1 MFSIHTA
8 ASIYYYLGIQPGH
21 EAETALFGKD
31 VERGSTTY
39 YQSVDTSDPLF
50 EAAIWTGKLAAA
62 LGLKPDSVVRP
73 GDLASMWFGVHPS
86 TRKPLDRRGLSFQE
100 QIKAQKSLAD
110 ADTEL
115 HLATRAMAKLRKDLK
130 KAPGTQKDF
139 NQSAEVR
146 QFQARIDQARIAV
159 KEATSSKSYR
169 AGPHDAT
176 FSAPKSV
183 SIYWARLKSDTNP
196 ATMAQSHRRA
206 KEIEAAMLASSKSV
220 IDGYIEPN
228 LVFTRDKAG
237 SRTTYENVKGLATA
251 LFLHFESRPT
261 INSAGAI
268 SSADAHAGADKLPDP
283 QLHVHGLLMSMGI
296 SQDDDVRAI
305 WSTFLGSHAKAIGA
319 AFRAELA
326 ARLRELDLDLRMDV
340 QANVSGFELAGVA
353 EDQIGE
359 FSARRA
365 QVKGNLD
372 RGQTS
377 EAAVLSGREVK
388 RDYSGTDLLK
398 AWDSRLSAAAIDSRS
413 IETARVAGLAKQVAA
428 QACGSTVDSC
438 DTSSSEFQRHYEAA
452 MAKLACRPPTVGEAI
467 EKLLSME
474 SSITMEAITRLSFEA
489 SQYCRPSD
497 LDGRSPIQW
506 AKDFKTAILQT
517 QDLRPT
523 GDLDRYKRPT
533 FVSQRMVVRENTLYH
548 TTIPS
553 LSLPSGSPLNV
564 EAIDDAIHAFEA
576 SRSEGRPEAFALLP
590 FQREMVHAMAAGGQN
605 LVAYVAPAG
614 CGKTTAARGA
624 VDAWEAAG
632 RRVITMAPSHSAAGQ
647 LAVDLG
653 RDESLGIV
661 PQSLLQRIASGK
673 MSLTKNDVL
682 FIDEASMI
690 DFDTAER
697 LVMAASQAEGGPA
710 KVVLM
715 GDSEQLPSVG
725 RGNFFRKVVE
735 QGEAAAA
742 SNTASD
748 PYVFRVA
755 RSAVDWTKINR
766 QQADIGKQATAFLAT
781 GQTSMAM
788 DIYERMGAVRLQGTR
803 DECLE
808 DMIDRAMDLIATP
821 AAKLKALQ
829 MEHRDKFSTFD
840 GMARATYLKASKEA
854 GAATTRNAF
863 LAMMRTD
870 ERAMATEWLDS
881 LDAIKL
887 ANSAVR
893 AKLATTMMLATTR
906 TEVSQLNVMARSA
919 LKDMGYIDPNA
930 FAMVKRGRVGSMEI
944 CVGERIAFNGRM
956 DAVQET
962 SSKRIRIAKS
972 AIATVKHIAA
982 KPGGNGSILTLEM
995 EGTGGTVSVDTSQFS
1010 DFNYAYA
1017 MTVHKSQGM
1026 TFDHVLQLIGTFV
1039 HSETNYVAMSRYRK
1053 THTLFGVSSEYQTYK
1068 EKASVAQE
1076 RLEAS
1081 DHGFV
1086 AANFSLT
1093 AEQATALEIDVATA
1107 KSEAVGE
1114 CANLKRYAQVAIAR
1128 GILLEHGPA
1137 IANGV
1142 ETYAAKLDVFGQVVE
1157 LRGSGLFDAL
1167 DSINAQ
1173 VGQPVGLEPLCPS
1186 SDGARD
1192 GVAWRAYTEEALQR
1206 SGISFD
1212 EPSVA
1217 RETQAAFDLAKEKPA
1232 TMPSA
1237 YGPSGLSPM
1246 LSSDESLALLAKQ
1259 VVRAAQVAASI
1270 VQERAS
1276 QAQASLAS
1284 PTWTPSDAQLQ
1295 AAKKCL
1301 PFARPSRHGHL
1312 YGKVMDGITV
1322 QRAGS
1327 PSSDIQRDWLAHDT
1341 DCSYCLSESGDIEA
1355 WRTEGLPSDVQR
1367 KIGSTTP
1374 DMKSLLTTRT
1384 EVLKSS
1390 REQALKPVM
1399 DAFGKYA
1406 SSIDAAIFEDP
1417 KNGLCLGVGVHDDR
1431 LLSQS
1436 PLLRKLFVDDGD
1448 PQRQEVNNP
1457 PKGGLARLKHH
1468 AGYNPTL
1475 RMWMFPIDR
1484 LLSGLS
1490 SSQQQATGE
1499 LAQHVARLVQE
1510 GVASTAA
1517 SAAPPRGRWADAWD
1531 AIEGKLKSPWGY
1543 AYAYGAKA
1551 SGSSITPAD
1560 ILSSLAGKE
1569 KDIVLWDA
1577 KIYEKERTKHW
1588 QLFSNT
1594 GSTGKKLPE
1603 TDRIFSGVV
1612 LHDDLEHIYL
1622 LRDQRIVAVPK
1633 KIMRVGPDAKLSAGM
1648 TLSIIFRPDQPPSA
1662 FGKSLQA
1669 PVFAM
1674 KSAMTG
1680 RDIEQALNDPVV
1692 ASEAAKALA
1701 GTERQSAEDVSL
1713 AIAWA
1718 RTTVRDRQQSLSAAK
1733 DSSQQR

>member
-31 VERGSTTY
+31 VDRGSTTY
-39 YQSVDTSDPLF
+39 YQSVDASDPLF
-50 EAAIWTGKLAAA
+50 ETAVWTGKLAEAV
-62 LGLKPDSVVRP
+62 GLEPGSIVRP
-73 GDLASMWFGVHPS
+73 GHLAAMWFGMHPG
-86 TRKPLDRRGLSFQE
+86 TREPLEQRGLTFQE
-100 QIKAQKSLAD
+100 QIQAQTKLAE

-115 HLATRAMAKLRKDLK
+115 HLATRAMAKLRNELK
-130 KAPGTQKDF
+130 KGPIKQKDI
-139 NQSAEVR
+139 NQLAGIR
-146 QFQARIDQARIAV
+146 QIQARIDQARVAV

-261 INSAGAI
+261 INRAGAI

-413 IETARVAGLAKQVAA
+413 IEAATVAGLAKQVAA
-428 QACGSTVDSC
+428 LACGNTLESC
-438 DTSSSEFQRHYEAA
+438 DTSSRDFQRHYDAA
-452 MAKLACRPPTVGEAI
+452 IAKLACRPPTVAEAI

-474 SSITMEAITRLSFEA
+474 SSITMEAITRFSFEA
-489 SQYCRPSD
+489 SQYCSPSD

-506 AKDFKTAILQT
+506 AKNFKTAILRT
-517 QDLRPT
+517 PDLRPT
-523 GDLDRYKRPT
+523 GELDRYKRPT
-533 FVSQRMVVRENTLYH
+533 FVSQRMVDRENKLYH

-553 LSLPSGSPLNV
+553 LSRPSGLPLNV
-564 EAIDDAIHAFEA
+564 EVIDAAIHAFEA
-576 SRSEGRPEAFALLP
+576 SRSKGRPEAFALLP

-661 PQSLLQRIASGK
+661 PQSLLKKIATGK

-742 SNTASD
+742 SDTASD

-788 DIYERMGAVRLQGTR
+788 DIYERLGAVRLQGTR

-808 DMIDRAMDLIATP
+808 EMADRAMDLIATP
-821 AAKLKALQ
+821 AAKLKALHK
-829 MEHRDKFSTFD
+829 EHRDKFSTFD
-840 GMARATYLKASKEA
+840 AGARAKYLTASKNA
-854 GAATTRNAF
+854 GTTTSRENF
-863 LAMMRTD
+863 LAMMRPD

-919 LKDMGYIDPNA
+919 LKDMGYIDQHT

-956 DAVQET
+956 GAVDEA
-962 SSKRIRIAKS
+962 SGKKIRIAKS

-995 EGTGGTVSVDTSQFS
+995 EGNGRTVSVDTSQFA

-1026 TFDHVLQLIGTFV
+1026 TFEHVLQLIGTFV

-1068 EKASVAQE
+1068 ERASVALE
-1076 RLEAS
+1076 KLEAS

-1093 AEQATALEIDVATA
+1093 GEQATAIEIGVANA
-1107 KSEAVGE
+1107 KTEAVGE
-1114 CANLKRYAQVAIAR
+1114 CENLKRYAQVAIAR

-1137 IANGV
+1137 IANGID
-1142 ETYAAKLDVFGQVVE
+1142 TYAAKLDVFGQVVE
-1157 LRGSGLFDAL
+1157 LRGPGLSGAL
-1167 DSINAQ
+1167 DSINAR
-1173 VGQPVGLEPLCPS
+1173 VGQAVGLEPLCPS

-1206 SGISFD
+1206 AGISFD
-1212 EPSVA
+1212 ELSVA
-1217 RETQAAFDLAKEKPA
+1217 RETQATFDLAKDKPA

-1237 YGPSGLSPM
+1237 YGTSELSLM
-1246 LSSDESLALLAKQ
+1246 LSSDESLVLLAKQ

-1276 QAQASLAS
+1276 QAQASMAS
-1284 PTWTPSDAQLQ
+1284 STWTPSDAQLQ

-1341 DCSYCLSESGDIEA
+1341 DCSYCLSESGVVEA

-1367 KIGSTTP
+1367 KIGSTAP
-1374 DMKSLLTTRT
+1374 DVKSLLTTRA
-1384 EVLKSS
+1384 EVLKSA
-1390 REQALKPVM
+1390 REQAHKPVM
-1399 DAFGKYA
+1399 DAFGKHA

-1436 PLLRKLFVDDGD
+1436 PLLRKLFVDDGA
-1448 PQRQEVNNP
+1448 PQKREVNNP
-1457 PKGGLARLKHH
+1457 PKGGIARLKHH

-1475 RMWMFPIDR
+1475 KMWMFPIGR
-1484 LLSGLS
+1484 LPSGLP
-1490 SSQQQATGE
+1490 SSQQQAAGE
-1499 LAQHVARLVQE
+1499 LAEHVARLVHE
-1510 GVASTAA
+1510 GEASTAT

-1531 AIEGKLKSPWGY
+1531 AIEGKLNSPWGY
-1543 AYAYGAKA
+1543 GYAYGAKA
-1551 SGSSITPAD
+1551 GGSSITPAD

-1577 KIYEKERTKHW
+1577 NISERERTKHW

-1594 GSTGKKLPE
+1594 GNTGRKLPE

-1612 LHDDLEHIYL
+1612 LHDDREHIYL
-1622 LRDQRIVAVPK
+1622 LRDQRIVAIPK
-1633 KIMRVGPDAKLSAGM
+1633 ATLQVGPNAKLSSGM
-1648 TLSIIFRPDQPPSA
+1648 TIEIVFRPGRNPSA
-1662 FGKSLQA
+1662 VGKSSLA

-1674 KSAMTG
+1674 SATMTSG
-1680 RDIEQALNDPVV
+1680 EISQARKDNDV

-1701 GTERQSAEDVSL
+1701 GTEHQSAEDVSL

-1718 RTTVRDRQQSLSAAK
+1718 RTTVRDRQQSLSPAK